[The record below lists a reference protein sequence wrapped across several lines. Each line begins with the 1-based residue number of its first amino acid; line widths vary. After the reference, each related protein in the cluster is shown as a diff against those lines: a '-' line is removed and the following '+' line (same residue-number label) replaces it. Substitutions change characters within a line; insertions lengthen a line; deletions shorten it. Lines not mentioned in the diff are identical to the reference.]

1 MQLPSPYY
9 NIFRRQKKAPFLTIF
24 YPFANASNYAK
35 IYKMTNQRDTVI
47 EPEVLDENGR
57 VISCPH
63 GDSRA
68 QDRARPKG
76 DSGGF
81 FGGLLVL
88 AFGFF
93 MTLLV
98 AVFTVC
104 VLLPLM
110 LIGRLFGFRVSA
122 FKR

>member
-1 MQLPSPYY
+1 
-9 NIFRRQKKAPFLTIF
+9 
-24 YPFANASNYAK
+24 
-35 IYKMTNQRDTVI
+35 MTNQKDTGVI

-57 VISCPH
+57 VISRPH
-63 GDSRA
+63 EEPRA
-68 QDRARPKG
+68 QDHARPKG

-104 VLLPLM
+104 VLFPLM
-110 LIGRLFGFRVSA
+110 LIGRLFGFQVRA

>member
-1 MQLPSPYY
+1 MQLPSHYY

-35 IYKMTNQRDTVI
+35 IYKMTNQKDTVI

-57 VISCPH
+57 VISRPH

-122 FKR
+122 FKH

>member
-1 MQLPSPYY
+1 
-9 NIFRRQKKAPFLTIF
+9 
-24 YPFANASNYAK
+24 
-35 IYKMTNQRDTVI
+35 MTNQKETGVI

-57 VISCPH
+57 VISRPQ

-68 QDRARPKG
+68 QDHARPKG

-104 VLLPLM
+104 VLLPLV
-110 LIGRLFGFRVSA
+110 LVGRLFGFQVRA

>member
-1 MQLPSPYY
+1 
-9 NIFRRQKKAPFLTIF
+9 
-24 YPFANASNYAK
+24 
-35 IYKMTNQRDTVI
+35 MTNQKDTGVI
-47 EPEVLDENGR
+47 EPEVLDENGH
-57 VISCPH
+57 VISRPH
-63 GDSRA
+63 EEPRA
-68 QDRARPKG
+68 RDHARPKG

-110 LIGRLFGFRVSA
+110 LVGRLFGFQVRA